1 MGAVQDVSGGA
12 PVAVEGTDLPLWGME
27 VDPEQAK
34 DELRA
39 SMAKDDGAGAKV
51 LRESQP
57 MRSHRVS
64 ATWLHPYAALPRS
77 SIAHRL
83 QPQQSGLLGL
93 DGFRPHFVCC
103 PRQQAP

>member
-1 MGAVQDVSGGA
+1 MQDVSGGA

-51 LRESQP
+51 LHREPSRCVRCKTDD
-57 MRSHRVS
+57 RSHDCGNR
-64 ATWLHPYAALPRS
+64 R
-77 SIAHRL
+77 
-83 QPQQSGLLGL
+83 G
-93 DGFRPHFVCC
+93 
-103 PRQQAP
+103 

>member
-1 MGAVQDVSGGA
+1 VSGGK

-51 LRESQP
+51 HKKVSRQTATSLRNLFGPPRCSARRPESAICG
-57 MRSHRVS
+57 RTS
-64 ATWLHPYAALPRS
+64 
-77 SIAHRL
+77 
-83 QPQQSGLLGL
+83 PQFQKLAG
-93 DGFRPHFVCC
+93 C
-103 PRQQAP
+103 